1 MQDIPARADLVIHPQ
16 WVIPVEPEGQVLDN
30 TSVVVDRGCIRALL
44 DRDRARG
51 IETDH
56 HVELPGQVLLP
67 GLVNAHGHGAMSL
80 LRGYADDLPLTPWLE
95 DHIWPAETRH
105 VDAAFVRDGVRLAIA
120 GMLRSGTTSCSD
132 MYFFPEQ
139 AASEYRSAGMR
150 AQIAF
155 PIFEFPSVWGSGPD
169 DYITRG
175 LALIDEYRHAEL
187 QDIVFG
193 PHAPYTVSEATLERV
208 ATLAAELDLG
218 VHIHLHETAAE
229 VLQAVEGGGER
240 PIDSL
245 NRIGLLGP
253 RTQCVHMTDVS
264 DGDIA
269 LLAETGSHLVHCP
282 HSNMKLASG
291 ICPVAQVLA
300 AGVNVAL
307 GTDGAASNNSLNLF
321 LEMRSAALLGKLAAR
336 NPAALPAAQVL
347 RMATL
352 GGARALGMEHRI
364 GSLVPGKE
372 ADMIAVDLTGSAT
385 QPVYNPASQLVYAC
399 TGSEVT
405 NSWVAGR
412 ALLRDNVLTSIDEP
426 ATVRRAAQWRDT
438 IIARGHQATTQQ
450 PKGQQ
455 PE

>member
-1 MQDIPARADLVIHPQ
+1 MQDIAASADLVIHPQ
-16 WVIPVEPEGQVLDN
+16 WVIPIEPEGQVLDN
-30 TSVVVDRGCIRALL
+30 TSVVVDRGRIVALL

-51 IETDH
+51 IETAH
-56 HVELPGQVLLP
+56 HVDLPGQVLLP

-80 LRGYADDLPLTPWLE
+80 LRGYADDLPLMPWLE

-120 GMLRSGTTSCSD
+120 GMLRSGTTTCSD

-155 PIFEFPSVWGSGPD
+155 PIFEFPSAWGSGPD
-169 DYITRG
+169 DYIARG
-175 LALIDEYRHAEL
+175 LSLIDEYRHAEL
-187 QDIVFG
+187 QDVVFG
-193 PHAPYTVSEATLERV
+193 PHAPYTVAEATLARV
-208 ATLAAELDLG
+208 ATLAAELDIG

-229 VLQAVEGGGER
+229 VLQAVESGGER

-245 NRIGLLGP
+245 HRIGLLGP
-253 RTQCVHMTDVS
+253 RTQCVHMTDIS

-269 LLAETGSHLVHCP
+269 LLAETGSHVVHCP

-291 ICPVAQVLA
+291 TCPVAQVLA

-307 GTDGAASNNSLNLF
+307 GTDSAASNNSLNLF

-336 NPAALPAAQVL
+336 DPAALPAAQVL
-347 RMATL
+347 SMATL

-364 GSLVPGKE
+364 GSLLPGKE
-372 ADMIAVDLTGSAT
+372 ADMIAVDLSGSAT
-385 QPVYNPASQLVYAC
+385 QPVYNPVSQLVYAC
-399 TGSEVT
+399 TGAEVT
-405 NSWVAGR
+405 HSWVAGR
-412 ALLRDNVLTSIDEP
+412 ALLQDNALTSIDEP
-426 ATVRRAAQWRDT
+426 GTVRHAQRWRDT
-438 IIARGHQATTQQ
+438 ISARAQQ
-450 PKGQQ
+450 PTEQQPTGQQ